1 MNYDYFYN
9 QEPEQYIHYQ
19 MPKIM
24 FQDERLNSLSLNAK
38 FLYCLL
44 LDRAK
49 SSFQKGFTDEN
60 GKVYV
65 HFAHSELMKLI
76 GCGRTKI
83 YEYFNEL
90 DSEKGGIGLVERK
103 QKVGI
108 GKSDIIYVK
117 NFAKSF
123 SNAITSDTCSDLPYT
138 YFCDDISSV
147 RFKHYQIPKM
157 LFCDERLQS
166 VSNTAKMT
174 YSFMLDRIQLSL
186 SKGWKDEQGRIYI
199 IFPQKEL
206 QQLLGCSIRAVNSA
220 LKELDIND
228 GIGLID
234 RTRQGMNNPDI
245 IYLLD
250 FATSLKYKKP
260 TSKNDSVNIGGA
272 DSELREV
279 QNLNIIYII
288 ILILIILMLLI
299 LMSVYLKISLKKQ
312 IFRNQTDGLTDKI
325 ITEKL
330 IFRHY
335 QKFCVKAK
343 PNRQKDGLQGQA

>member
-65 HFAHSELMKLI
+65 HFAQSELMKLI

-228 GIGLID
+228 GVGLID
-234 RTRQGMNNPDI
+234 RARQGMNNPDI

-272 DSELREV
+272 DSEHREVQILNIGGAKSEHREV

-330 IFRHY
+330 IF
-335 QKFCVKAK
+335 QKFS
-343 PNRQKDGLQGQA
+343 D